1 MNTSSLSRP
10 FIAPSPLLIS
20 LSFIAAVV
28 LSGGCATRGYER
40 AAKTSDALTS
50 AAYEV
55 DSTRGQLSATL
66 DALHTLMTQPATE
79 LQPAFERYR
88 DAIGSLEKTVGQL
101 RKKTDDMEKQGQQY
115 FNMWDLRLSQI
126 RNEDI
131 RARSAERQREVTEQ
145 FADIRL
151 RYENA
156 RQQMEPLMSN
166 LRDIQAALSID
177 LTPAGVEIARQFAQQ
192 ADANAITARQSLDQL
207 AEALRNMSSA
217 LYPAP
222 SPDST
227 TQSTQLAP
235 ADSARTSDRLGAC

>member
-1 MNTSSLSRP
+1 MKTSCLFSHFGMSQILG
-10 FIAPSPLLIS
+10 
-20 LSFIAAVV
+20 LSFSVAAVI
-28 LSGGCATRGYER
+28 SGGCATTGYER

-66 DALHTLMTQPATE
+66 DALRTLMSQPAAE

-88 DAIGSLEKTVGQL
+88 DAIGQLEKTVAQL

-115 FNMWDLRLSQI
+115 FNTWDLRLSQI

-166 LRDIQAALSID
+166 LRDIQSALGID
-177 LTPAGVEIARQFAQQ
+177 LTPAGVDSAREFVRQADSNSIAARQA
-192 ADANAITARQSLDQL
+192 LDQL
-207 AEALRNMSSA
+207 AEALRNVNSA
-217 LYPAP
+217 LYPVP
-222 SPDST
+222 SPNPT
-227 TQSTQLAP
+227 TESP
-235 ADSARTSDRLGAC
+235 RARSSE